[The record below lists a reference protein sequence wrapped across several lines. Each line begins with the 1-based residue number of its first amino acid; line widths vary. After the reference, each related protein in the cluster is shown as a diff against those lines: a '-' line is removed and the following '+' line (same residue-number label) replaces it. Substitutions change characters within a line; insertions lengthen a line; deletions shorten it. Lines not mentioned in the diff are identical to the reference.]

1 MPRIAAISLASLSL
15 RNISKKRLLQLINL
29 IIFIS
34 LFAVTA
40 AIISLVFEKKI
51 EEQNKQLSN
60 ELGNE
65 IIYNH
70 WLATAPKRYK
80 II

>member
-1 MPRIAAISLASLSL
+1 MPRIAAISLARLSIK
-15 RNISKKRLLQLINL
+15 NIPRKKILLLINV

-40 AIISLVFEKKI
+40 AILSLVFEKKI
-51 EEQNKQLSN
+51 EEQNKKLSN
-60 ELGNE
+60 KYRNE

-70 WLATAPKRYK
+70 
-80 II
+80 

>member
-1 MPRIAAISLASLSL
+1 MPRIAAISLARLSL

-40 AIISLVFEKKI
+40 AIISLVFEKI
-51 EEQNKQLSN
+51 IQRLINGIIFVLRQNLMKKKYLLDKQ
-60 ELGNE
+60 
-65 IIYNH
+65 I
-70 WLATAPKRYK
+70 
-80 II
+80 